1 MTTVDVTYH
10 FIAPPRESSVLALAS
25 LREVYGIRQMHVDER
40 ARMIRIEYDAT
51 RLTDQILRQLL
62 RRTGLE
68 LQEQPKAIVPDEA
81 VPDEAVPAALP
92 AA

>member
-10 FIAPPRESSVLALAS
+10 FTAPPREASVLALAS

-40 ARMIRIEYDAT
+40 ARLIHLEYDAT
-51 RLTDQILRQLL
+51 RLTDQIIRQLL

-68 LQEQPKAIVPDEA
+68 LDEQPKSVMAEASTKEA
-81 VPDEAVPAALP
+81 V
-92 AA
+92 

>member
-10 FIAPPRESSVLALAS
+10 FTAPPREASALALAS

-40 ARMIRIEYDAT
+40 ARIIRIEYDAT

-68 LQEQPKAIVPDEA
+68 LQDQPGAVVPDEA
-81 VPDEAVPAALP
+81 VADEALP
-92 AA
+92 AARPAA

>member
-10 FIAPPRESSVLALAS
+10 FIAPPREATALSLAS
-25 LREVYGIRQMHVDER
+25 LREVYGIRQMHLDER
-40 ARMIRIEYDAT
+40 ARTIHIEYDAT

-81 VPDEAVPAALP
+81 VPDALP